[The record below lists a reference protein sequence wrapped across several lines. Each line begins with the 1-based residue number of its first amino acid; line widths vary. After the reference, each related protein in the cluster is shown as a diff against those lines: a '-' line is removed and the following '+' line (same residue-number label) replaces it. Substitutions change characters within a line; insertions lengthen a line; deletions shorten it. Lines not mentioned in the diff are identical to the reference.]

1 MKLAEQSAAGQ
12 TLQNT
17 QSKRCAANAAAGN
30 AERGAF
36 LPQPM
41 NGRPKLPLTARSVL
55 SKADSLAGVP
65 HAKRQTQLPKLHATA
80 VTNCPMKSLS
90 PRRANAGVYAPAFIK
105 PAGQCVNLTPH
116 ELPGYENTANALCLR
131 SHCNDHHFPKIRV

>member
-1 MKLAEQSAAGQ
+1 MKPAEQAAARQPLVKRRVQ
-12 TLQNT
+12 TL
-17 QSKRCAANAAAGN
+17 RCECRRRKCRVPRASPPAH
-30 AERGAF
+30 ER
-36 LPQPM
+36 P
-41 NGRPKLPLTARSVL
+41 PKLPLAARSVL
-55 SKADSLAGVP
+55 SKPDSLAGVP
-65 HAKRQTQLPKLHATA
+65 HAKRQTQLPKLHSTA